1 MNGRDRK
8 HRDGAAKMGHERG
21 GMERPDMEPDLRRKM
36 AEGLLYAHSRLS
48 ANTGKTLE
56 ATSFLYA
63 LIELLSEKG
72 LISIDELDERKRAVG
87 ARLVEQL
94 REKGTGV
101 VFQDP
106 EYDKYAFDNG
116 VEIDCASRIPLC
128 HATCCRL
135 PFALSKQD
143 VREGIVRWDLGQP
156 YMIDQ
161 GADGCCNHLDRSAR
175 ACTIWNN
182 RPVPCRGFDCRKDKR
197 IWLDFDKRIPNPAI
211 NQPDWARSLAAVGDG
226 KTVNEQRSK
235 P

>member
-1 MNGRDRK
+1 
-8 HRDGAAKMGHERG
+8 MGHARGEIERS
-21 GMERPDMEPDLRRKM
+21 EAEPDLRRKV

-87 ARLVEQL
+87 QRLMEQL

-106 EYDKYAFDNG
+106 EHDKYAFDNQ
-116 VEIDCASRIPLC
+116 VDIDCASHIPLC

-161 GADGCCNHLDRSAR
+161 GADGYCNHLDRSAR
-175 ACTIWNN
+175 ACNIWNN

>member
-1 MNGRDRK
+1 
-8 HRDGAAKMGHERG
+8 
-21 GMERPDMEPDLRRKM
+21 MERSDTASDLRRKV

-63 LIELLSEKG
+63 LIELLDEKG
-72 LISIDELDERKRAVG
+72 VISIDELDERKRAVG
-87 ARLVEQL
+87 ERLVEQL
-94 REKGTGV
+94 RGKGTGV

-106 EYDKYAFDNG
+106 EYDKYAFEKG

-128 HATCCRL
+128 RATCCRL

-143 VREGIVRWDLGQP
+143 VREGIVQWDFGQP

-161 GADGCCNHLDRSAR
+161 GVDGYCNHLDRSAH
-175 ACTIWNN
+175 ACTVWKN
-182 RPVPCRGFDCRKDKR
+182 RPVPCRGFDCRKDTR
-197 IWLDFDKRIPNPAI
+197 IWLDFEKRIPNPAI
-211 NQPDWARSLAAVGDG
+211 DRPDWARSLVEDG
-226 KTVNEQRSK
+226 KTENKQGSK

>member
-1 MNGRDRK
+1 MS
-8 HRDGAAKMGHERG
+8 HADGGI
-21 GMERPDMEPDLRRKM
+21 ERPDAEPDLRRKV

-48 ANTGKTLE
+48 ANTGRTLE

-63 LIELLSEKG
+63 LIELLNEKG
-72 LISIDELDERKRAVG
+72 LISIDELDARKRTVG
-87 ARLVEQL
+87 RRLVEQM
-94 REKGTGV
+94 RGQGTGV

-106 EYDKYAFDNG
+106 EHDKYAFDNE

-128 HATCCRL
+128 HASCCRL

-143 VREGIVRWDLGQP
+143 VREGIVHWDLGQP

-161 GADGCCNHLDRSAR
+161 GADGYCNHLDRSAC
-175 ACTIWNN
+175 ACTIWKN

-197 IWLDFDKRIPNPAI
+197 IWMDFEKRIPNPAV
-211 NQPDWARSLAAVGDG
+211 NRPDWARSLVEEERTEDEKG
-226 KTVNEQRSK
+226 SK

>member
-1 MNGRDRK
+1 MTQFASN
-8 HRDGAAKMGHERG
+8 GAAEMARARG
-21 GMERPDMEPDLRRKM
+21 EIEHSDTKPDLRRQV

-87 ARLVEQL
+87 QRLVEQL
-94 REKGTGV
+94 REKGAGV

-106 EYDKYAFDNG
+106 EFDKYAFEKG

-161 GADGCCNHLDRSAR
+161 GADGYCNHLDRSACT
-175 ACTIWNN
+175 CTIWKN
-182 RPVPCRGFDCRKDKR
+182 RPVPCRGFDCRTDKR
-197 IWLDFDKRIPNPAI
+197 IWLDFDKRIPNPAVDR
-211 NQPDWARSLAAVGDG
+211 PDWARTQVEDG
-226 KTVNEQRSK
+226 KTENEKRSE

>member
-87 ARLVEQL
+87 QRLMEQL

-106 EYDKYAFDNG
+106 EHDKYAFDNQA
-116 VEIDCASRIPLC
+116 EIDCAGRIPLC

>member
-1 MNGRDRK
+1 
-8 HRDGAAKMGHERG
+8 MGHADGEIERS
-21 GMERPDMEPDLRRKM
+21 DTKPDLRRKV

-63 LIELLSEKG
+63 LIELLNEKG
-72 LISIDELDERKRAVG
+72 LISIDELDERRRTVG
-87 ARLVEQL
+87 QRLVEQM
-94 REKGTGV
+94 RGKGTGV

-106 EYDKYAFDNG
+106 EYDKYAFDSE

-128 HATCCRL
+128 HASCCRL

-161 GADGCCNHLDRSAR
+161 GADGYCDHLDRCAG
-175 ACTIWNN
+175 ACTIWKN

-197 IWLDFDKRIPNPAI
+197 IWMDFEKRIPNPAV
-211 NQPDWARSLAAVGDG
+211 NRPDWARSLVEDG
-226 KTVNEQRSK
+226 ETENEGGSER
-235 P
+235 